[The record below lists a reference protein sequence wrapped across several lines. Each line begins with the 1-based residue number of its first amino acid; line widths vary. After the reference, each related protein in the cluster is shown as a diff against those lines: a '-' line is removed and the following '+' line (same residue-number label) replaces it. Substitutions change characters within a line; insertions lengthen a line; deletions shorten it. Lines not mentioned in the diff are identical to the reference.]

1 MGKKLLL
8 DVQPRGVGWT
18 SLCPD
23 TTVQTVKEMIQEIEG
38 IPPDAQRLVALEWGA
53 RKAVVMEDHHTLQY
67 YDIQE
72 CDPEVGRTLGL
83 ALSVFCPSPIEQDL
97 QRVASEMEASRAEN
111 DADASDACAAEHAY
125 IIINVQDLSG
135 RTHVVHAFPSTT
147 IATIRAV
154 LVGKSGNHEFGKAGC
169 RLIFAGATLE
179 PGRALSDY
187 NIVSGYSSGMTYQIY
202 EVLSYGDAAPPA
214 CPESCGDRERPSGL
228 PPCNYWCVNTIYMD
242 TSDAEVMAMNGI
254 EV

>member
-1 MGKKLLL
+1 MPLSAPTCSLSKGQEGKSAAIDGSGTVPSAL
-8 DVQPRGVGWT
+8 VGPHNT
-18 SLCPD
+18 
-23 TTVQTVKEMIQEIEG
+23 
-38 IPPDAQRLVALEWGA
+38 AQHNKSAFSKG
-53 RKAVVMEDHHTLQY
+53 
-67 YDIQE
+67 
-72 CDPEVGRTLGL
+72 PL
-83 ALSVFCPSPIEQDL
+83 APYSQI
-97 QRVASEMEASRAEN
+97 RHEN
-111 DADASDACAAEHAY
+111 DADVADACAAEHAY